1 MSPPRVRTAT
11 RLALA
16 FGGVVIVI
24 AVAGGLALLGVVRGD
39 SARQAQA
46 EREARELELALTLQA
61 AALKAVQASP
71 GEAAAASAFERYAQ
85 ARLAIQA
92 LPPSPQARAA
102 LEAVDAAAAV
112 ARLHGVPV
120 TVGGWDA
127 VADPA
132 EPVDPSP
139 GARGRLGAAVASA
152 PAWMQALQ
160 GHADAVRRAAEAGR
174 QQAQEARATL
184 QRALAAAIVA
194 AGLLAAL
201 LGWWAVRGLRRELGT
216 DPGQLKEAA
225 QRLGQGELYHALDR
239 RDARDSV
246 VDAFDRM
253 REALA
258 ALALA
263 VRHAAQDT
271 AGSGQHLAAGQQ
283 VLRERIDQQAQ
294 AVQQALLAVS
304 ALGAALKRGAD
315 EAQQARDLAEQVQG
329 LAQRGGQAMAQAFD
343 GVRALEAAAVER
355 QQWARAVDGIAF
367 QARLLALNATLEA
380 GRAGV
385 AVGDA
390 AARADEV
397 AALSQRC
404 AELAR
409 LLRETPSG
417 GELAAGRALSQLAQ
431 ADAALQSLDSAAGR
445 MARAAGGLDVWARE
459 QAGSAERID
468 LTLAQLDQAT
478 REAALTAE
486 RNAAAAQAL
495 SLHSGQ
501 LLAALSPL
509 KPLPEG
515 LPELPPLAP
524 LPAVEALPA
533 EEAGAVSAA
542 VAAVAGPAGA
552 APRADAA
559 SPGEGPPRG

>member
-24 AVAGGLALLGVVRGD
+24 AVAGGLALAGLARGD
-39 SARQAQA
+39 AAQRAQA
-46 EREARELELALTLQA
+46 ERDARELELALTLQA
-61 AALKAVQASP
+61 AALQAIPVVQVLA
-71 GEAAAASAFERYAQ
+71 GDAAGFDAFERYAGARQ
-85 ARLAIQA
+85 ALEA

-102 LEAVDAAAAV
+102 REAVDAAAAV
-112 ARLHGVPV
+112 ARLHALPV
-120 TVGGWDA
+120 AAGGWDA

-132 EPVDPSP
+132 PTSAGAEGGP
-139 GARGRLGAAVASA
+139 GAAAAGPPPA
-152 PAWMQALQ
+152 QAWMQALQ
-160 GHADAVRRAAEAGR
+160 RHADAVRLAAGAGR
-174 QQAQEARATL
+174 QQALEARARL
-184 QRALAAAIVA
+184 QRALAAAFLA

-225 QRLGQGELYHALDR
+225 QRLGQGELYHVLDR

-283 VLRERIDQQAQ
+283 ALRERIDQQGQ
-294 AVQQALLAVS
+294 AVQQALQSVG

-315 EAQQARDLAEQVQG
+315 EAEQARDLAEQVQG

-343 GVRALEAAAVER
+343 GARVLQAADVER
-355 QQWARAVDGIAF
+355 QQWAREVDAIAF
-367 QARLLALNATLEA
+367 QARLLALNATLEV
-380 GRAGV
+380 GRAGE
-385 AVGDA
+385 AGGDA

-404 AELAR
+404 ADLAR
-409 LLRETPSG
+409 RLRGSAG
-417 GELAAGRALSQLAQ
+417 ADAAAGQVLSQLAQ
-431 ADAALQSLDSAAGR
+431 ADAALQSLDTTAGR
-445 MARAAGGLDVWARE
+445 MARAAAGLDAWARE
-459 QAGSAERID
+459 QAGDAERID
-468 LTLAQLDQAT
+468 ATLTQLDQAT

-524 LPAVEALPA
+524 LPAVEVFPT
-533 EEAGAVSAA
+533 ED
-542 VAAVAGPAGA
+542 AGA
-552 APRADAA
+552 APAEGAA
-559 SPGEGPPRG
+559 APGPAGPGEEPPRG